1 MGVAAVRMKRILL
14 CIAAACAGTTG
25 AADKAVLLP
34 DTIGGPAGA
43 VALAPPE
50 QYASNG
56 LYEYIDGGADVY
68 IEAGLK
74 TCTVRE
80 YRGLK
85 SKGAEF
91 EIAVF
96 AMAAPVNA
104 FGLFRQLHE
113 SHTRAIGTESA
124 AEPLRVSFWK
134 SSLYAEVIDKSSK
147 PVPDSALASLAKA
160 ISSRMP
166 GDTLAPVEIRLLP
179 EGEKIPG
186 SEQYRKSGF
195 LSRSFLN
202 NVISARYNGATG
214 ACTLFVM
221 TCTSDSAAEGRLGII
236 GKEYDADNPRVRAFA
251 SRNRVAGCVGCGPK
265 EFGDK
270 WFGVLLERLRKQ

>member
-1 MGVAAVRMKRILL
+1 MGKTPIFLFVAWIGTT
-14 CIAAACAGTTG
+14 CAG
-25 AADKAVLLP
+25 AVDKPALLP
-34 DTIGGPAGA
+34 DTVGDA
-43 VALAPPE
+43 VATAAPE
-50 QYASNG
+50 QYASNH

-68 IEAGLK
+68 MEAGLK

-80 YRGLK
+80 YRGLRN
-85 SKGAEF
+85 KGAEF

-96 AMAAPVNA
+96 EMGSPLYS

-113 SHTRAIGTESA
+113 SRSHAVGTESA

-147 PVPDSALASLAKA
+147 PVADSALASLAKA
-160 ISSRMP
+160 VAGRVP
-166 GDTLAPVEIRLLP
+166 GDTHVPGEFRLLP
-179 EGEKIPG
+179 KAGKISG

-202 NVISARYNGATG
+202 NVISAEYKGATS

-221 TCTSDSAAEGRLGII
+221 TCLSDSDATARLGMI
-236 GKEYDADNPRVRAFA
+236 GKEYNGDNPRVRALA
-251 SRNRVAGCVGCGPK
+251 SRNRVAGCVGCGPG
-265 EFGDK
+265 EFDRK
-270 WFGVLLERLRKQ
+270 WAGILIEQLRGH